1 MRTRSLLSLSL
12 CVLAAG
18 CFESPETEW
27 VQDASSTSAAE
38 DDLGSRAPG
47 TYLVEPPIDEY
58 FETGGYIL
66 ETAVTNVVSEVG
78 FHGEVEPGVVYGFN
92 LDDRVSDTSDD
103 QTCGKSDFTS
113 TVGEPGVDNQLAA
126 IWPIVEGLIGDQVTS
141 LLQQAISDGRFLLM
155 MEMQGLDDPKNDDDV
170 TFTVMRGALVPQYNA
185 NGIILPDQ
193 TYAIDDAFPKS
204 VVEKAAVVDGVLE
217 AGPIEFEVPIFIFD
231 AAFGMKFNN
240 GRLRIEIQEDG
251 TFSGVMAG
259 AVNIDAFLGEILQT
273 AAAQE
278 AELVLPIFQSYADME
293 LVDGECKSFSAA
305 FTFKSVSGFVRYD
318 D

>member
-1 MRTRSLLSLSL
+1 M
-12 CVLAAG
+12 
-18 CFESPETEW
+18 
-27 VQDASSTSAAE
+27 
-38 DDLGSRAPG
+38 
-47 TYLVEPPIDEY
+47 
-58 FETGGYIL
+58 
-66 ETAVTNVVSEVG
+66 AVV
-78 FHGEVEPGVVYGFN
+78 
-92 LDDRVSDTSDD
+92 
-103 QTCGKSDFTS
+103 
-113 TVGEPGVDNQLAA
+113 
-126 IWPIVEGLIGDQVTS
+126 GLIGDRVTS
-141 LLQQAISDGRFLLM
+141 LLQSDLDGRFLLM

-305 FTFKSVSGFVRYD
+305 FTFSHEISFVRYD
-318 D
+318 DWGECARRIISGVLSWLISELGYRLRHADITVHHCLTSHCLLLVLPPEQMLPSICSVFRKDSYCQEQGSALPRICRFRVPR